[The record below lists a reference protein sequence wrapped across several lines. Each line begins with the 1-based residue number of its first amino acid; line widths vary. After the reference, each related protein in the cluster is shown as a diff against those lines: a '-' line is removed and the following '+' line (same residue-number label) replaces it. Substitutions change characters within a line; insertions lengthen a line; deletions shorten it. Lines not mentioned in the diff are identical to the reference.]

1 MKPVAFSVLLLAA
14 TSLAAPAL
22 AQSKGDMTLGF
33 GLGLVEPKSKNGTV
47 AGGAATVESNTRP
60 IVTFEYFLRDNLG
73 LEVLAALPFKHKI
86 KINGTQV
93 GTTQHLPPTVSL
105 NWHFPTGGAFKPF
118 VGLGV
123 NYTTFFKE
131 KSPLGVLKID
141 DSFGLAAQI
150 GADYAVSDRGALR
163 LSLRYIDIDADV
175 KLNGAKVGKVKIDP
189 LVASLSYVMKF

>member
-1 MKPVAFSVLLLAA
+1 MKPLAFSVLLLAA
-14 TSLAAPAL
+14 TSLAGPAL
-22 AQSKGDMTLGF
+22 AQSQGDMTLGF

-47 AGGAATVESNTRP
+47 AGGAATIDGNVRP

-86 KINGTQV
+86 KVNGAFA
-93 GTTQHLPPTVSL
+93 GTTQHLPPTVSV
-105 NWHFPTGGAFKPF
+105 NWHFPTGGAIKPF
-118 VGLGV
+118 VGLGL
-123 NYTTFFKE
+123 NYTNFFKE
-131 KSPLGVLKID
+131 KSPLGTLKID
-141 DSFGLAAQI
+141 DSIGLAAQI

-175 KLNGAKVGKVKIDP
+175 KLNGVKIGKANIDP

>member
-1 MKPVAFSVLLLAA
+1 MKPVVFSALLLAA
-14 TSLAAPAL
+14 ATLSSPLL
-22 AQSKGDMTLGF
+22 AQSQGDMTLGF
-33 GLGLVEPKSKNGTV
+33 GLGLVEPKSKNGTL
-47 AGGAATVESNTRP
+47 AGGAATVDGNVRP

-73 LEVLAALPFKHKI
+73 LEVLAALPFKHEV
-86 KINGTQV
+86 KINGGFA

-105 NWHFPTGGAFKPF
+105 NWHFPTGGALKPF

-141 DSFGLAAQI
+141 DSIGLAAQI

-175 KLNGAKVGKVKIDP
+175 KLNGAKIGKVNIDP
-189 LVASLSYVMKF
+189 LVASVSYVMKF